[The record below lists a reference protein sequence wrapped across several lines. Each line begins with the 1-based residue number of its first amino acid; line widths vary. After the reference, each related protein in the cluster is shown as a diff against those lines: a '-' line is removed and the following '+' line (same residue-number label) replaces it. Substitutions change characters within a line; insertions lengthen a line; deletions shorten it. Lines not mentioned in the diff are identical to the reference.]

1 MYSVYFAILNSI
13 IGVLIGM
20 KLSKNLLFGGITG
33 ILNGLL
39 GAGGGMVAV
48 PVLRKQMGIK
58 ESHATSIAI
67 ILPMSIA
74 SGISYILKGSVEISE
89 ALVYIPGGLIGA
101 FVGIM
106 LMKKIKPV
114 VIKKIFAVVMLWAGF
129 RMVTV

>member
-1 MYSVYFAILNSI
+1 
-13 IGVLIGM
+13 M

-33 ILNGLL
+33 MLNGLL

-48 PVLRKQMGIK
+48 PVLRKQMEIK

-129 RMVTV
+129 RMVTA